1 MKSTLLLRL
10 CGPMQSWGTQSR
22 FMYRDTG
29 REPSKSGV
37 IGLVCAAL
45 GKPRVEVAGD
55 GQPTLAQLAGL
66 RMGVRVDREGSL
78 ECDYQTAENVAEAHG
93 KGHRTVQSWRSY
105 LADADFLVG
114 LEGDRGLL
122 ERVDR
127 ALASPVW
134 HLFLGRKSFVAA
146 VPVRLPDQPPW
157 GPGLSDQAL
166 EMALRSIP
174 WHGRPGDGALVEQ
187 VPQCQGA
194 RVLGGRGLA
203 RDQVAHLP
211 SIQQAADA
219 LHAVGTPDLVQG
231 VVLMPVVF
239 VDVAA

>member
-22 FMYRDTG
+22 FMYRETG

-45 GKPRVEVAGD
+45 GKPRLEVAGD

-78 ECDYQTAENVAEAHG
+78 ECDYQTAEHVAEAHG

-114 LEGDRGLL
+114 LEGDSGLL
-122 ERVDR
+122 KRVDL

-134 HLFLGRKSFVAA
+134 HLFLGRKSFVPAY
-146 VPVRLPDQPPW
+146 PVRLPDQPPW
-157 GPGLSDQAL
+157 GPGLSDQVL
-166 EMALRSIP
+166 EAALRSIP
-174 WHGRPGDGALVEQ
+174 WHGRPGEQPPSQLRFVGEETSGASAEVRND
-187 VPQCQGA
+187 VPRSFDVRAFAPRGVMTQFLDFKEVASPCGS
-194 RVLGGRGLA
+194 LG
-203 RDQVAHLP
+203 
-211 SIQQAADA
+211 
-219 LHAVGTPDLVQG
+219 
-231 VVLMPVVF
+231 
-239 VDVAA
+239 

>member
-78 ECDYQTAENVAEAHG
+78 ECDDQTAENVAEAHG

-174 WHGRPGDGALVEQ
+174 WHGRPGEQPPSQLRFVGEDTSGANVEVRND
-187 VPQCQGA
+187 VPRSFGVRAFAPRNVATQFLDFKEVA
-194 RVLGGRGLA
+194 RPCGSLG
-203 RDQVAHLP
+203 
-211 SIQQAADA
+211 
-219 LHAVGTPDLVQG
+219 
-231 VVLMPVVF
+231 
-239 VDVAA
+239 